1 MENCFTQKSFF
12 SDWLFY
18 GDHYPSSIKQ
28 QITKETFLFATF
40 FHISLLWSFSFY
52 SFLNTTTLFIDL
64 MVQICLEILI
74 YLKHAWNN
82 CDIHRSAAWLYRCI
96 HVNCKQTIKHT
107 DVIETLK
114 MCKWAINRHYICTW
128 YYYNTYADTLHNRA
142 HPLIHIIYVIC
153 E

>member
-28 QITKETFLFATF
+28 RITKETFLFATF

-64 MVQICLEILI
+64 MVQIRLEILI
-74 YLKHAWNN
+74 SLKHAWNN
-82 CDIHRSAAWLYRCI
+82 CAESLRCF
-96 HVNCKQTIKHT
+96 HYVMFFTS
-107 DVIETLK
+107 
-114 MCKWAINRHYICTW
+114 RH
-128 YYYNTYADTLHNRA
+128 HNMNVSSN
-142 HPLIHIIYVIC
+142 IIRNKNLDDKNGFQLLVPCLMKVLDYFLD
-153 E
+153 